1 MNVTKPETIAPLWY
15 LTWTANERNKKN
27 TVVALM
33 LASAKEATS
42 STVGGTDLSDKVSS
56 DRQLAVVG
64 RDNHQSRAK
73 STGPSLLLNSA
84 SQSFITKRI
93 TIKSWHCQEPVHVS
107 VGIVEGTL
115 VNFGEPVD

>member
-1 MNVTKPETIAPLWY
+1 MNGTKD
-15 LTWTANERNKKN
+15 

-56 DRQLAVVG
+56 DRQIAVVG

-84 SQSFITKRI
+84 SLSMPREKCARVRGLMGQEVC
-93 TIKSWHCQEPVHVS
+93 SWD
-107 VGIVEGTL
+107 L
-115 VNFGEPVD
+115 